1 MCESHLDASEELSR
15 ILSEEIVKQIDSDI
29 LSMLGVVDKRVHRK
43 NKIEELWSK
52 EPM

>member
-1 MCESHLDASEELSR
+1 MYESNLDASEELSR
-15 ILSEEIVKQIDSDI
+15 ILSEEIAKQIDCDI

>member
-15 ILSEEIVKQIDSDI
+15 ILSEEIAKGIDSEI
-29 LSMLGVVDKRVHRK
+29 LSMLGVVDKRVHRR

-52 EPM
+52 ELM

>member
-1 MCESHLDASEELSR
+1 MYESNLDASEELTR
-15 ILSEEIVKQIDSDI
+15 ISSEEWTKQIDSNI

-52 EPM
+52 EPI

>member
-1 MCESHLDASEELSR
+1 MYESNLDASEELSR
-15 ILSEEIVKQIDSDI
+15 ILSKEIAKQIDSDI